1 MVFIDDILVYSKST
15 EEHEEHL
22 RDVLQWLWDHQ
33 LYAKFSKCE
42 FWINEVTFLGHMI
55 SPEGIAV
62 DPGKVRDVLD
72 WKQLTSIT
80 QVHIFLGLA
89 GYYRRFIPNL
99 YKISK
104 PITELLKKGSKYV
117 WSKDCDESFQTL
129 KKLLTMSPVLV
140 QPNITKPF
148 DVYCNASSTSLGW
161 VIMQEG
167 RVISYSSR
175 QLRHHEEN
183 YPTHDLELAAM
194 VMALRTWWH
203 YLHGNVVHIYMDHKS
218 LKYILPNQIS
228 IWGKEDG

>member
-1 MVFIDDILVYSKST
+1 
-15 EEHEEHL
+15 
-22 RDVLQWLWDHQ
+22 
-33 LYAKFSKCE
+33 
-42 FWINEVTFLGHMI
+42 VTFLGHMI

-148 DVYCNASSTSLGW
+148 DVYCNASSTSLG
-161 VIMQEG
+161 
-167 RVISYSSR
+167 
-175 QLRHHEEN
+175 
-183 YPTHDLELAAM
+183 
-194 VMALRTWWH
+194 
-203 YLHGNVVHIYMDHKS
+203 
-218 LKYILPNQIS
+218 
-228 IWGKEDG
+228 